1 MLLENQ
7 ATWRGPGR
15 SALGERKGVQEV
27 KRRGRERKRSEKPDG
42 RVTGLLGGLAR
53 ASSQTTA
60 APPLLNG
67 CCARD
72 PKQELCS

>member
-7 ATWRGPGR
+7 ATWRGTGR
-15 SALGERKGVQEV
+15 SVLGERKGVQEV
-27 KRRGRERKRSEKPDG
+27 RGRGRERKRSEKPDG
-42 RVTGLLGGLAR
+42 RVTGLLGGLAQ

-60 APPLLNG
+60 ALLLFNG

>member
-1 MLLENQ
+1 MFLENQ

-27 KRRGRERKRSEKPDG
+27 RGRGRERKRSEKPDG
-42 RVTGLLGGLAR
+42 RVTGLLGGLAQ

-60 APPLLNG
+60 ALPLFNG
-67 CCARD
+67 YCARD